1 MNTPSSTLNAVL
13 RIESTEGFTLK
24 FKHPVFGE
32 LYLPIADPGAIV
44 SMTAD
49 EKLGPSGEAI
59 AALNRAC
66 QAFVEKRDLKS
77 AFAEAEVFSKRY
89 PTFALAYSL
98 MGGYAEGMGQ
108 LEQAAF
114 HNRQAIAIRP
124 DFSFLAKLGQI
135 LGKQGKLEDSLVI
148 YLFLFENRKKSSSD
162 GEAIHFLQGL
172 LVTLTRLQRGED
184 MVRVSDVAIAD
195 YGGATIFHYQAILG
209 LMLSKSFQP
218 AMRRLMALE
227 PHLNPTDPL
236 LAKFAQLKQILT
248 KSLNAQG
255 GNSPPVV
262 KVRYFIAGL
271 RPVKIK
277 DTPNGKR
284 EFGID
289 WKTGEFIKTDLY
301 IRKIFRDHSPDID
314 EVDLATFEKRV
325 TKIRAKIRDRF

>member
-1 MNTPSSTLNAVL
+1 
-13 RIESTEGFTLK
+13 
-24 FKHPVFGE
+24 
-32 LYLPIADPGAIV
+32 
-44 SMTAD
+44 
-49 EKLGPSGEAI
+49 
-59 AALNRAC
+59 
-66 QAFVEKRDLKS
+66 
-77 AFAEAEVFSKRY
+77 
-89 PTFALAYSL
+89 
-98 MGGYAEGMGQ
+98 
-108 LEQAAF
+108 
-114 HNRQAIAIRP
+114 
-124 DFSFLAKLGQI
+124 
-135 LGKQGKLEDSLVI
+135 
-148 YLFLFENRKKSSSD
+148 
-162 GEAIHFLQGL
+162 
-172 LVTLTRLQRGED
+172 
-184 MVRVSDVAIAD
+184 
-195 YGGATIFHYQAILG
+195 
-209 LMLSKSFQP
+209 
-218 AMRRLMALE
+218 MALE